1 MEDNR
6 MKKKKKKKKLKKE
19 ATKAMIFLITELFR
33 VSKKEIPIRKIRL
46 IKSYCPNLTECS
58 VAFSRESNEYYYL
71 DSADRVW
78 FATSEKLLRC
88 DDKKIRDVPKTCDR
102 MIYFKNT
109 MFSEEILDWVYEKMH
124 DMSEYQ
130 VRKFGQGIEI
140 IL

>member
-1 MEDNR
+1 MET
-6 MKKKKKKKKLKKE
+6 KKKNKKLKKE
-19 ATKAMIFLITELFR
+19 ATKAMIFFITELFR
-33 VSKKEIPIRKIRL
+33 VSMKEIPIYKIRL
-46 IKSYCPNLTECS
+46 KKSSCPNLTECS

-71 DSADRVW
+71 DSADRVC

-88 DDKKIRDVPKTCDR
+88 GDKKIRDLPKTCNR

-109 MFSEEILDWVYEKMH
+109 LFSEDILDWVYERIH

-130 VRKFGQGIEI
+130 VRKIGGGIEI